1 MELTFFELFDWKILL
16 LCAVGTSFIVGA
28 IYAFTPDAIRSRY
41 ILPVVTLVVVF
52 LNTSFT
58 PAMKFADWQNLI
70 FQFIFNVSFA
80 ILFYISGGK
89 WLVDKVIGWV
99 KKQLENKLG
108 KDEVTP

>member
-1 MELTFFELFDWKILL
+1 MELTFFELFDWKVLIII
-16 LCAVGTSFIVGA
+16 AVGTSFIVGA
-28 IYAFTPDAIRSRY
+28 VDIFTPEGLRNRY
-41 ILPVVTLVVVF
+41 ILPMVTLIVVF

-70 FQFIFNVSFA
+70 FQFIFNCSVA

-89 WLVDKVIGWV
+89 WLVDKVIGWI